1 MVSAISFL
9 YEISFLWVSFPYKEG
24 FAMVK
29 GVSKQVIVVHS
40 PDKELFDQAIF
51 ILKDSAAAKGI
62 TEEALLKEAQQA
74 IRNTDKK
81 PKLRYY
87 GPVWACGG
95 AAVTGIIW
103 LVSSFL

>member
-1 MVSAISFL
+1 
-9 YEISFLWVSFPYKEG
+9 
-24 FAMVK
+24 MVK

-51 ILKDSAAAKGI
+51 ILKDSAATKGI
-62 TEEALLKEAQQA
+62 TEEALLKQAQQA
-74 IRNTDKK
+74 IRNPEKK

-103 LVSSFL
+103 LATSFL